1 MKHPRKSFSFLS
13 KIRAFKV
20 RYFWKRS
27 FRRWVCF
34 GLAIVTAWFC
44 IELQRPPAFSALSSD
59 WLVPTET
66 VNLGG
71 STLTLPPAKT
81 SLRSSLTL
89 SDLALAISGTSPIA
103 QENSQ
108 ATQQALRQGQEFYQ
122 SGRFAE
128 ALATW
133 ESALPTLADPARQ
146 AVTLTLM
153 ALAQVELGQWPNAQ
167 TSLDRSQDLWPQ
179 LQDDRTQQFIQGK
192 FWGAQGRLWLAQG
205 QLVEAYQAY
214 QAAEVAYNQAGDA
227 WGNLQSRLNQVKL
240 LRLQGFGTQA
250 FNDIQRWLPEVQAL
264 PDDGLKVTALRQVAE
279 TWAILGDRDQAKD
292 FGIESLDLAKTLNSP
307 AEVAQ
312 SALSLGHL
320 TWDSPLQSFNY
331 FTQAL
336 GAAPAFPELQMQ
348 ARVNLLRLG
357 LRFPRSASQLL
368 GFYQDL
374 QQNFQTVPLSRSRIF
389 GRLNLAETLLQYPDW
404 TEIFAIDEND
414 FQTLLSEALA
424 DSKTLQDGRLEAYAL
439 GVWGSFEERLERLST
454 AQDYTEKALLAAQ
467 NLNDPVGLYQWQ
479 WQLGRILMAQD
490 QLDSARETY
499 AQTLETL
506 EGLRT
511 DLANL
516 STDLNFSFQ
525 EKIDP
530 VYRQY
535 VQLLLTPEPGVPLSQ
550 ERLQTA
556 RNTIESLQVEELVS
570 FFKANCVSAKTI
582 DIETL
587 DTSAAIIYPIM
598 LRDSLE
604 IIVGFSGQPLRHY
617 QTSVTRGTLERA
629 AQLLRLALSESSS
642 PQRWRRSG
650 NGENGVGSSQAVR
663 LVRYLYDALIAPLAA
678 DLKAAEVKTL
688 VFTLDGSLRNI
699 PMGVLFDGSHYLIED
714 YAIAVSPG
722 LQLLETQP
730 IDLANL
736 EVLIGGVTEGGEVSV
751 AETPTGQRSQLFS
764 PLPFVKNEVYGI
776 QQALKS
782 VLLLNDGQTLT
793 VSTASSDGDRG
804 GEGSGTIDT
813 ATADANAP
821 KLFPQGAF
829 EPQNILKELSSG
841 KFSIVHFATH
851 GQFTSKADETF
862 ILAWNET
869 LTLEELKTLLQPID
883 RSNAEPL
890 ELLVLSACQTA
901 LGDDRAA
908 LGLAGMA
915 VRSGARSTLATLW
928 SVDDQAT
935 AELMQAFYR
944 NLVQEKLPRAEALR
958 QAQLSLLNSADH
970 STPYFW
976 APFILVGSWL

>member
-1 MKHPRKSFSFLS
+1 MVSGRKTARRLPSLS
-13 KIRAFKV
+13 RG
-20 RYFWKRS
+20 RS
-27 FRRWVCF
+27 
-34 GLAIVTAWFC
+34 GLWSGGGC
-44 IELQRPPAFSALSSD
+44 LGESAKSVESG
-59 WLVPTET
+59 ET
-66 VNLGG
+66 V
-71 STLTLPPAKT
+71 
-81 SLRSSLTL
+81 
-89 SDLALAISGTSPIA
+89 
-103 QENSQ
+103 
-108 ATQQALRQGQEFYQ
+108 
-122 SGRFAE
+122 
-128 ALATW
+128 
-133 ESALPTLADPARQ
+133 
-146 AVTLTLM
+146 AVT
-153 ALAQVELGQWPNAQ
+153 
-167 TSLDRSQDLWPQ
+167 
-179 LQDDRTQQFIQGK
+179 
-192 FWGAQGRLWLAQG
+192 
-205 QLVEAYQAY
+205 
-214 QAAEVAYNQAGDA
+214 
-227 WGNLQSRLNQVKL
+227 
-240 LRLQGFGTQA
+240 GFGTQA
-250 FNDIQRWLPEVQAL
+250 FNEIERWLPEVQAL
-264 PDDGLKVTALRQVAE
+264 PDNALKIMALRQVAE
-279 TWAILGDRDQAKD
+279 TWSILGDRDQAKD
-292 FGIESLDLAKTLNSP
+292 FGVQSLALAKSLNSP
-307 AEVAQ
+307 TDLVE

-336 GAAPAFPELQMQ
+336 AASTAFPELQMQ
-348 ARVNLLRLG
+348 AQVNLLRLG

-368 GFYQDL
+368 GFYQNL
-374 QQNFQTVPLSRSRIF
+374 QQNFQIVPLSRSRVF

-404 TEIFAIDEND
+404 ANTFSMDEGD
-414 FQTLLSEALA
+414 FQALLNQALE
-424 DSKTLQDGRLEAYAL
+424 DSKTLQDGRLQAYAL
-439 GVWGSFEERLERLST
+439 GVWGTFEERLERFT
-454 AQDYTEKALLAAQ
+454 AAQQYTEKALLAAQ

-479 WQLGRILMAQD
+479 WQLGRILMAQGK
-490 QLDSARETY
+490 LDNARETY

-506 EGLRT
+506 GGLRT

-556 RNTIESLQVEELVS
+556 RSTIESLQVEELVS

-582 DIETL
+582 DIDTL
-587 DTSAAIIYPIM
+587 DASAAIIYPIL

-629 AQLLRLALSESSS
+629 AQLLRLSLAESSS
-642 PQRWRRSG
+642 PQRWRRST
-650 NGENGVGSSQAVR
+650 NAENGVGSSQAVR
-663 LVRYLYDALIAPLAA
+663 LVRYLYDALIAPMAA
-678 DLKAAEVKTL
+678 DLKAADVKTL

-722 LQLLETQP
+722 LQLLETKL
-730 IDLANL
+730 IDLTNL

-751 AETPTGQRSQLFS
+751 AGTGTATGQRSQLFS

-782 VLLLNDGQTLT
+782 VLLLNDGQTLA
-793 VSTASSDGDRG
+793 VSTASSEGDRG
-804 GEGSGTIDT
+804 GNGVTTGTI
-813 ATADANAP
+813 ATPGTDVNAP

-829 EPQNILKELSSG
+829 EPKNILKELSTG

-862 ILAWNET
+862 ILAWNKT
-869 LTLEELKTLLQPID
+869 LTLDELKALLQPID

-935 AELMQAFYR
+935 AELMQAFYH
-944 NLVQEKLPRAEALR
+944 NLVQEKLSRAEALR